1 MSVYVDQYCHLF
13 LINTAAILVYS
24 INVHSSTDPPVIPSV
39 SVDPPGEVV
48 EGSKVTLTCSSDANP
63 PVDIYTWY
71 RDITYVSTGPQ
82 LVKDNVSHEDSGQYV
97 CQGTNRHG
105 SQRSPPVSLDVQCKW
120 NKLLRF
126 LFSNTTALY
135 VEACLVVVS

>member
-1 MSVYVDQYCHLF
+1 MRIICIFAVSVLKQS
-13 LINTAAILVYS
+13 IILVY
-24 INVHSSTDPPVIPSV
+24 IVNVYSFTAPSIPSV

-48 EGSKVTLTCSSDANP
+48 EGSKVTLICSSDANP

-82 LVKDNVSHEDSGQYV
+82 LVKDKVSHEDSGQYV

-135 VEACLVVVS
+135 VEVCLVVVS